1 MIHTVSADR
10 ESFRPVHFEPGL
22 NIVLA
27 DRRGGSTEKDTRN
40 GVGKSALIDIVHY
53 CLGSRSPCPKIESPA
68 LAGWT
73 FRLDLTLGADR
84 GTVSRSV
91 AEPELITVGGDLL
104 RLLPELDLR
113 PSPADEETVPISI
126 WKRALGRALFDLPDD
141 PPGADPARGSTPSFR
156 RLVSYLARRRPGA
169 YLDAMTS
176 SPRQSASDRNIAISH
191 LLGLDSTVA
200 ARWAAL
206 RTRESDLRTAGPVEE
221 NGLTGP
227 SSRPTEE
234 LETRRR
240 QIEQEVGASASALDT
255 FQVHPRYGPLLK
267 EANDLTLTLQE
278 LADLNFADGLRLTR
292 YRESIVE
299 EKPPEALSLERV
311 YAEAGVVFPEGVR
324 RTLEEAREFH
334 RRRVLDRREFLAPT
348 MAELERT
355 VRQRKEK
362 IRELSE
368 ARDSIMA
375 VLESRGALDEYAR
388 LHERRVA
395 LREELEAVRRE
406 IAERNAK
413 EERKRE
419 IAEERSLLERLARQ
433 DCEERRPVRE
443 AAIRWFHE
451 NSRALYRSPGDLV
464 IDANSNGYEYGA
476 AIERGAG
483 DGIERMQIFCF
494 DLAVLQLQ
502 RYLERGMDFLI
513 HDSLLFD
520 PVDARQRARALERA
534 HEVTTEMG
542 AQYICTLNS
551 DMVPE
556 GDFSPDF
563 DYRRFVR
570 LRLSDESPEGRLLG
584 IHY

>member
-1 MIHTVSADR
+1 MIHTVSADC

-27 DRRGGSTEKDTRN
+27 DRRRRSTGRDTRN

-53 CLGSRSPCPKIESPA
+53 CLGSRSPCPRIERPA

-73 FRLDLTLGADR
+73 FRLDLTLGSDR

-91 AEPELITVGGDLL
+91 AEPELITVGGSLL

-113 PSPADEETVPISI
+113 PSPTDEETVPISI
-126 WKRALGRALFDLPDD
+126 WKRVLGRALFDLPDD
-141 PPGADPARGSTPSFR
+141 PPGADPAGVRAPSFR
-156 RLVSYLARRRPGA
+156 RLVSYLARRRPGG

-176 SPRQSASDRNIAISH
+176 FARQSASDRDIAISH
-191 LLGLDSTVA
+191 LLGLDSAVA

-206 RTRESDLRTAGPVEE
+206 RTRESDLRDTGPAEE
-221 NGLTGP
+221 NRLTSL
-227 SSRPTEE
+227 SSRTDEE

-240 QIEQEVGASASALDT
+240 QLEPEVGASAAALDT
-255 FQVHPRYGPLLK
+255 FRVHPRYEPLLK
-267 EANDLTLTLQE
+267 EAIGLTLTLGK
-278 LADLNFADGLRLTR
+278 LADLNYADGLRLTR
-292 YRESIVE
+292 YRESIE
-299 EKPPEALSLERV
+299 EEAPPEAFSLERV
-311 YAEAGVVFPEGVR
+311 YAEAGIVFPDGLR

-334 RRRVLDRREFLAPT
+334 RRIRLDRHDFIAPT
-348 MAELERT
+348 MAELERAVGHRT
-355 VRQRKEK
+355 EK

-375 VLESRGALDEYAR
+375 VLESRGALTGYAR

-395 LREELEAVRRE
+395 LRGELEAVRRE

-413 EERKRE
+413 EEIERE
-419 IAEERSLLERLARQ
+419 IAEERSLLERLAQQ
-433 DCEERRPVRE
+433 DYEERRPARE
-443 AAIRWFHE
+443 AVRRCFRE
-451 NSRALYRSPGDLV
+451 NSRALYRSPGDLS
-464 IDANSNGYEYGA
+464 IEANSNGYEYGA
-476 AIERGAG
+476 AIERGAS

-502 RYLERGMDFLI
+502 RHLERGMDFLI

-520 PVDARQRARALERA
+520 SVDARQRARALERA
-534 HEVTTEMG
+534 HEVTTRMG
-542 AQYICTLNS
+542 AQYICTMNS
-551 DMVPE
+551 DLIPE

>member
-10 ESFRPVHFEPGL
+10 ESFRPVRFEPGL

-27 DRRGGSTEKDTRN
+27 DRRPGSTEKDTRN

-53 CLGSRSPCPKIESPA
+53 CLGSRSPCPQIESPA

-73 FRLDLTLGADR
+73 FRLDLTLGSDR

-91 AEPELITVGGDLL
+91 AEPESITLGGHLL
-104 RLLPELDLR
+104 RRIPELDLR
-113 PSPADEETVPISI
+113 PSPSDEETVPTSV
-126 WKRALGRALFDLPDD
+126 WRRVLGRALFDLPDD
-141 PPGADPARGSTPSFR
+141 SPGADPARGSGSRFR
-156 RLVSYLARRRPGA
+156 RLVSYLARRRPDA
-169 YLDAMTS
+169 YLDALTAFA
-176 SPRQSASDRNIAISH
+176 RQSVSDRDIAVSH
-191 LLGLDSTVA
+191 LLGLDSAVA

-206 RTRESDLRTAGPVEE
+206 RARESDLRSAGPAEE

-227 SSRPTEE
+227 SSRTTEE
-234 LETRRR
+234 LETRRK
-240 QIEQEVGASASALDT
+240 QLEQEVGASASALDT
-255 FQVHPRYGPLLK
+255 FRVHPRYEPLLK
-267 EANDLTLTLQE
+267 EANDLTLTLQK
-278 LADLNFADGLRLTR
+278 LADLNFADDLRLTR
-292 YRESIVE
+292 YRESIDE

-334 RRRVLDRREFLAPT
+334 RRLVLDRHEFLAPT
-348 MAELERT
+348 MAELERA
-355 VRQRKEK
+355 VRHRKEK

-368 ARDSIMA
+368 ARESIMA

-395 LREELEAVRRE
+395 LREESETIRRE

-413 EERKRE
+413 EDRKRE
-419 IAEERSLLERLARQ
+419 IAEERSRLERLAQQ
-433 DCEERRPVRE
+433 DCEERSAVRE

-451 NSRALYRSPGDLV
+451 NSRALYRSPGDLT
-464 IDANSNGYEYGA
+464 IEANSNGYEYGG

-502 RYLERGMDFLI
+502 RHLDRGMDFLI

-534 HEVTTEMG
+534 HEVTTGMG
-542 AQYICTLNS
+542 AQYICTMNS

-556 GDFSPDF
+556 GDFSPGF

-584 IHY
+584 VHY